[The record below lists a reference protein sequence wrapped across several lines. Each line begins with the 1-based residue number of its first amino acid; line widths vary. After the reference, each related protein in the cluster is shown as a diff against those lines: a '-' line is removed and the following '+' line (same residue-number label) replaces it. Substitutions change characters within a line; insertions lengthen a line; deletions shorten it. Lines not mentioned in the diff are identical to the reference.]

1 MEGCSFRI
9 TRLLTFLFAALILQ
23 AASGASAEQET
34 KSQSGGSAPAQSGP
48 PLVCVYLKNFGAV
61 RDFTA
66 SQLQEHLVKFL
77 SDPIFGVKPVTL
89 KKGDSRYCDYLLT
102 IDNGITSWATD
113 FGHKIEAVTPTG
125 RKIIDEGMTSVPDG
139 SRRDLVFP
147 AVEREASTAVGALKL
162 GRRRVDRP

>member
-23 AASGASAEQET
+23 VASGASAEQET

-102 IDNGITSWATD
+102 IERHHELGDRLRSQNRGRHSNWPKD
-113 FGHKIEAVTPTG
+113 HRRGHDVRSG
-125 RKIIDEGMTSVPDG
+125 RLPERFSIPCRREGG
-139 SRRDLVFP
+139 
-147 AVEREASTAVGALKL
+147 
-162 GRRRVDRP
+162 